1 MIRRYCCFII
11 VESSY
16 NGDKKRQKN
25 KKTTHCVKGLCYNN
39 KCLEEQDTTLIKEL
53 RSSPQK
59 NFVIFSLFIPIFINH
74 PLF

>member
-1 MIRRYCCFII
+1 MKPMSKLRREAIMIRRYCCFII

-25 KKTTHCVKGLCYNN
+25 TKTTHCVKGLCYNN

-53 RSSPQK
+53 RRGS
-59 NFVIFSLFIPIFINH
+59 
-74 PLF
+74 